1 MSSEEGFVLGFG
13 ELARTKL
20 HLTTNSQWVGDP
32 DLQERTLQQAWS
44 FFEDAIPQHY
54 SLIAKLDLEHPSAPK
69 MGRYW
74 DKYAKHCHL

>member
-20 HLTTNSQWVGDP
+20 HLTSSSKWVGEP
-32 DLQERTLQQAWS
+32 DLQERS
-44 FFEDAIPQHY
+44 FFVDAIPQHY